1 MKYPPK
7 PKKKIKKLKAH
18 GDERIDHYYWLRDDK
33 RKNKEI
39 LKYLQD
45 ENKYTHMYKKT
56 SDANKYLKNIKKLYQ
71 K

>member
-45 ENKYTHMYKKT
+45 ENKYTCLLYT
-56 SDANKYLKNIKKLYQ
+56 SPSPRDPT
-71 K
+71 